1 MENRNLLKLIGKDED
16 PFGIEVKDNDKQ
28 KFWNHL

>member
-1 MENRNLLKLIGKDED
+1 MENRNLLKLFGKDKD
-16 PFGIEVKDNDKQ
+16 PFGIEVKDHVKQ